1 MAGRFWGSV
10 VVLAMLATPAA
21 VMAADQVRARIDAA
35 GAAYN
40 KGDLSQA
47 ASDLGAALAAVQER
61 LGHKLIEFLPLAPSG
76 WGVEPPE
83 VMGLGSVGGG
93 LAVTRAYVGR
103 DASLNVSII
112 LDSPAVEAAAALIA
126 NPAATAAQPN
136 VTRLKVGAEE
146 ALMRWD
152 STIRSGEIT
161 IVLGGR
167 VLLEVAGDNLANSGL
182 LVDTVKGWN
191 LAGIRR
197 LTGL

>member
-1 MAGRFWGSV
+1 MAGRLWGSV
-10 VVLAMLATPAA
+10 IAMLVLPVSLAA
-21 VMAADQVRARIDAA
+21 AAPDQVRARIDAA
-35 GAAYN
+35 GAAYG

-47 ASDLGAALAAVQER
+47 ANDLGAALAAVQER

-83 VMGLGSVGGG
+83 VMGLGTVGGG

-136 VTRLKVGAEE
+136 VTRMKVGADE

-161 IVLGGR
+161 IVLGSR
-167 VLLEVAGDNLANSGL
+167 VLLEVAGDNLPGSGL
-182 LVDTVKGWN
+182 LIETVKGWN

-197 LTGL
+197 ITGL